1 MEFEFVLS
9 GKNKEN
15 YFELMKL
22 ESFPSMDAGHDS
34 YYLKTG
40 EVFANVVDNT
50 RDAMRKSFPE
60 MKPYDNERV
69 GGIVEMSDS
78 YFTPT
83 PTLYGKTEFT
93 VAMLW
98 NPKTMETLSL
108 KAQDIVKDMDGMER
122 SGLVLKGELEEKN
135 MNKLYSM
142 LKKNEFFRN
151 AVIAPVQENYNESV
165 KVLEGYYK
173 YTGELKKM
181 DLVPEITE
189 KQRVMHRS

>member
-40 EVFANVVDNT
+40 EVFANVVDST

-60 MKPYDNERV
+60 MRPYDNERV
-69 GGIVEMSDS
+69 GGIVELSES
-78 YFTPT
+78 YYSS
-83 PTLYGKTEFT
+83 TLYGKTEFT

-98 NPKTMETLSL
+98 NPKTMEMLSL
-108 KAQDIVKDMDGMER
+108 KAQDIVKDMDGIER
-122 SGLVLKGELEEKN
+122 SGLVLKGDLKEKN
-135 MNKLYSM
+135 IKKLYLM
-142 LKKNEFFRN
+142 LGKNEFFRN
-151 AVIAPVQENYNESV
+151 VVITPVKENYNESV
-165 KVLEGYYK
+165 KILEEYK
-173 YTGELKKM
+173 NFVGEK
-181 DLVPEITE
+181 LVNLSVD
-189 KQRVMHRS
+189 KNDRVMEHVMRK

>member
-40 EVFANVVDNT
+40 EVFANVVDST

-60 MKPYDNERV
+60 MRPYDNERV
-69 GGIVEMSDS
+69 GGIVELSES
-78 YFTPT
+78 YYSS
-83 PTLYGKTEFT
+83 TLYGKTEFT

-98 NPKTMETLSL
+98 NPKTMEMLSL
-108 KAQDIVKDMDGMER
+108 KAQDIVKDMDGIER
-122 SGLVLKGELEEKN
+122 SGLVLKGDLKEKN
-135 MNKLYSM
+135 IKKLYSM
-142 LKKNEFFRN
+142 LGKNAFFRN
-151 AVIAPVQENYNESV
+151 VVITPVKENYNESV
-165 KVLEGYYK
+165 KILEGYK
-173 YTGELKKM
+173 DFAGEKIVNLSVDKN
-181 DLVPEITE
+181 D
-189 KQRVMHRS
+189 RVMEHVMRK

>member
-40 EVFANVVDNT
+40 EVFANVVDST

-60 MKPYDNERV
+60 MRPYDNERV
-69 GGIVEMSDS
+69 GGIVELSETYYS
-78 YFTPT
+78 S
-83 PTLYGKTEFT
+83 TLYGKTEFT

-98 NPKTMETLSL
+98 NPKTMEMLSL
-108 KAQDIVKDMDGMER
+108 KAQDIVKDMDGIER
-122 SGLVLKGELEEKN
+122 SGLVLKGDLKEKN
-135 MNKLYSM
+135 IKKLYSM
-142 LKKNEFFRN
+142 LGKNEFFRGV
-151 AVIAPVQENYNESV
+151 VITPVKENYNESV
-165 KVLEGYYK
+165 KILEGYK
-173 YTGELKKM
+173 DFAGEKIVNLSVDKN
-181 DLVPEITE
+181 E
-189 KQRVMHRS
+189 RVMEHVMRK

>member
-40 EVFANVVDNT
+40 EVFANVVDST

-60 MKPYDNERV
+60 MRPYDNERV
-69 GGIVEMSDS
+69 GGIVELSES
-78 YFTPT
+78 YYSS
-83 PTLYGKTEFT
+83 TLYGKTEFT

-98 NPKTMETLSL
+98 NPKTMEMLSL
-108 KAQDIVKDMDGMER
+108 KAQDIVKDMDGIER
-122 SGLVLKGELEEKN
+122 SGLVLKGDLKEKN
-135 MNKLYSM
+135 IKKLYLM
-142 LKKNEFFRN
+142 LGKNEFFRDV
-151 AVIAPVQENYNESV
+151 VITPVKENYNESV
-165 KVLEGYYK
+165 KILEEYK
-173 YTGELKKM
+173 NFVGEK
-181 DLVPEITE
+181 LVNLSVD
-189 KQRVMHRS
+189 KNDRVMEHVMRK

>member
-40 EVFANVVDNT
+40 EVFANVVDST

-60 MKPYDNERV
+60 MRPYDNERV
-69 GGIVEMSDS
+69 GGIVELSES
-78 YFTPT
+78 YYSSA
-83 PTLYGKTEFT
+83 LYGKTEFT

-98 NPKTMETLSL
+98 NPKTMEMLSL
-108 KAQDIVKDMDGMER
+108 KAQDIVKDMDGIER
-122 SGLVLKGELEEKN
+122 SGLVLKGDLKEKN
-135 MNKLYSM
+135 IKKLYSM
-142 LKKNEFFRN
+142 LGKNEFFRN
-151 AVIAPVQENYNESV
+151 VVITPVKENYNESV
-165 KVLEGYYK
+165 KILEGYK
-173 YTGELKKM
+173 DFAGEKIVNLSVDKN
-181 DLVPEITE
+181 D
-189 KQRVMHRS
+189 RVMEHVMRK

>member
-40 EVFANVVDNT
+40 EVFANVVDST

-60 MKPYDNERV
+60 MRPYDNERV
-69 GGIVEMSDS
+69 GGIVELSES
-78 YFTPT
+78 YYSS
-83 PTLYGKTEFT
+83 TLYGKTEFT

-98 NPKTMETLSL
+98 NPKTMEMLSL
-108 KAQDIVKDMDGMER
+108 KAQDIVKDMDGIER
-122 SGLVLKGELEEKN
+122 SGLVLKGDLKEKN
-135 MNKLYSM
+135 IKKLYSM
-142 LKKNEFFRN
+142 LGKNAFFRN
-151 AVIAPVQENYNESV
+151 VVITPVKENYNESV
-165 KVLEGYYK
+165 KILEGYK
-173 YTGELKKM
+173 DFAGEKIVNLSVDKN
-181 DLVPEITE
+181 E
-189 KQRVMHRS
+189 RVMEHVMRK

>member
-40 EVFANVVDNT
+40 EVFANVVDST

-60 MKPYDNERV
+60 MRPYDNERV
-69 GGIVEMSDS
+69 GGIVELSES
-78 YFTPT
+78 YYSS
-83 PTLYGKTEFT
+83 TLYGKTEFT

-98 NPKTMETLSL
+98 NPKTMESLSL
-108 KAQDIVKDMDGMER
+108 KAQDIVKDMDGIER
-122 SGLVLKGELEEKN
+122 SGLVLKGDLKEKN
-135 MNKLYSM
+135 IKKLYLM
-142 LKKNEFFRN
+142 LGKNEFFRN
-151 AVIAPVQENYNESV
+151 VVITPVKENYNESV
-165 KVLEGYYK
+165 KILEGYK
-173 YTGELKKM
+173 DFTGEKIVNLSVDKN
-181 DLVPEITE
+181 E
-189 KQRVMHRS
+189 RVMEHVMQK

>member
-40 EVFANVVDNT
+40 EVFANVVDST

-60 MKPYDNERV
+60 MRPYDNERV
-69 GGIVEMSDS
+69 GGIVELSES
-78 YFTPT
+78 YYSS
-83 PTLYGKTEFT
+83 TLYGKTEFT

-98 NPKTMETLSL
+98 NPKTMEMLSL
-108 KAQDIVKDMDGMER
+108 KAQDIVKDMDGIER
-122 SGLVLKGELEEKN
+122 SGLVLKGDLKEKN
-135 MNKLYSM
+135 IKKLYSM
-142 LKKNEFFRN
+142 LGKNEFFRN
-151 AVIAPVQENYNESV
+151 VVITPVKENYNESV
-165 KVLEGYYK
+165 KILEGYK
-173 YTGELKKM
+173 DFAGEKIVNLSVDKN
-181 DLVPEITE
+181 D
-189 KQRVMHRS
+189 RVMEHVMRK

>member
-40 EVFANVVDNT
+40 EVFANVVDST

-60 MKPYDNERV
+60 MRPYDNERV
-69 GGIVEMSDS
+69 GGIVELSES
-78 YFTPT
+78 YYSSA
-83 PTLYGKTEFT
+83 LYGKTEFT

-98 NPKTMETLSL
+98 NPNTME
-108 KAQDIVKDMDGMER
+108 M
-122 SGLVLKGELEEKN
+122 
-135 MNKLYSM
+135 
-142 LKKNEFFRN
+142 
-151 AVIAPVQENYNESV
+151 
-165 KVLEGYYK
+165 
-173 YTGELKKM
+173 
-181 DLVPEITE
+181 
-189 KQRVMHRS
+189 

>member
-40 EVFANVVDNT
+40 EVFANVVDST

-60 MKPYDNERV
+60 MRPYDNERV
-69 GGIVEMSDS
+69 GGIVELSETYYS
-78 YFTPT
+78 S
-83 PTLYGKTEFT
+83 TLYGKTEFT

-98 NPKTMETLSL
+98 NPKTMEMLSL
-108 KAQDIVKDMDGMER
+108 KAQDIVKDMDGIER
-122 SGLVLKGELEEKN
+122 SGLVLKGDLKEKN
-135 MNKLYSM
+135 IKKLYSM
-142 LKKNEFFRN
+142 LGKNAFFRN
-151 AVIAPVQENYNESV
+151 VVITPVKENYNESV
-165 KVLEGYYK
+165 KILEGYK
-173 YTGELKKM
+173 DFAGEKIVNLSVDKN
-181 DLVPEITE
+181 D
-189 KQRVMHRS
+189 RVMEHVMRK

>member
-40 EVFANVVDNT
+40 EVFANVVDST

-60 MKPYDNERV
+60 MRPYDNERV
-69 GGIVEMSDS
+69 GGIVELSES
-78 YFTPT
+78 YYSS
-83 PTLYGKTEFT
+83 TLYGKTEFT

-98 NPKTMETLSL
+98 NPKTMEMLSL
-108 KAQDIVKDMDGMER
+108 KAQDIVKDMDGIER
-122 SGLVLKGELEEKN
+122 SGLVLKGDLKEKN
-135 MNKLYSM
+135 IKKLYSM
-142 LKKNEFFRN
+142 LGKNEFFRGV
-151 AVIAPVQENYNESV
+151 VITPVKENYNESV
-165 KVLEGYYK
+165 KILEGYK
-173 YTGELKKM
+173 DFAGEKIVNLSVDKN
-181 DLVPEITE
+181 D
-189 KQRVMHRS
+189 RVMEHVMRK

>member
-50 RDAMRKSFPE
+50 RDAMRRAFPE

-69 GGIVEMSDS
+69 GGIVEMSES
-78 YFTPT
+78 YYSS
-83 PTLYGKTEFT
+83 TLYGKTEFT

-98 NPKTMETLSL
+98 NPKTMESLSL
-108 KAQDIVKDMDGMER
+108 KAQDIIRDMDGMER

-135 MNKLYSM
+135 IKKLYSM
-142 LKKNEFFRN
+142 LGKNEFFRN
-151 AVIAPVQENYNESV
+151 AVITPVQENYNESV
-165 KVLEGYYK
+165 KILEGYK
-173 YTGELKKM
+173 DFTGEK
-181 DLVPEITE
+181 LVNLSVDKNE
-189 KQRVMHRS
+189 RVMEHVMRK

>member
-40 EVFANVVDNT
+40 EVFANVVDST

-60 MKPYDNERV
+60 MRPYDNERV
-69 GGIVEMSDS
+69 GGIVELSES
-78 YFTPT
+78 YYSSA
-83 PTLYGKTEFT
+83 LYGKTEFT

-98 NPKTMETLSL
+98 NPKTMEMLSL
-108 KAQDIVKDMDGMER
+108 KAQDIVKDMDGIER
-122 SGLVLKGELEEKN
+122 SGLVLKGDLKEKN
-135 MNKLYSM
+135 IKKLYSM
-142 LKKNEFFRN
+142 LGKNEFFRGV
-151 AVIAPVQENYNESV
+151 VITPVKENYNESV
-165 KVLEGYYK
+165 KILEGYK
-173 YTGELKKM
+173 DFAGEKIVNLSVDKN
-181 DLVPEITE
+181 D
-189 KQRVMHRS
+189 RVMEHVMRK